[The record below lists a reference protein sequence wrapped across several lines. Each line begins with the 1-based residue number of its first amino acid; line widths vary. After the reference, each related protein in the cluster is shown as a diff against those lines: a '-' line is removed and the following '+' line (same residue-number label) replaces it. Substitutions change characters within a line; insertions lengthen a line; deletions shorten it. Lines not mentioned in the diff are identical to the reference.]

1 MPRRTDPNQENP
13 PAEEQEEN
21 PPAEETEESQEEPAQ
36 EQDSEDQDPAD
47 EEEQQEEQE
56 DPAEEPEEES
66 AQEPATDEAET
77 LRNQLIQTRGEL
89 AAYRAGVAPAMIA
102 DAVTLAMAEAAQSG
116 AVTDASVAAAMEAV
130 LKRHPEWKAAE
141 GSKQKGGFKIGADR
155 DNGGSDKRH
164 TTPQNTKRWNRFK

>member
-1 MPRRTDPNQENP
+1 MLRRTDPNQENP

-21 PPAEETEESQEEPAQ
+21 IPTEENEDPQEEPAQ
-36 EQDSEDQDPAD
+36 EENPEDQNPAD

-56 DPAEEPEEES
+56 DPAEEPEEEP
-66 AQEPATDEAET
+66 AQEPATNEAET

-116 AVTDASVAAAMEAV
+116 AVTDASVSAAMEAV
-130 LKRHPEWKAAE
+130 LKRHPEWKAA
-141 GSKQKGGFKIGADR
+141 GGKQKGGFKIGADR